1 MFNSAIGHY
10 SQLVWAETYKVLQ
23 GSQVPQLPW
32 MSLPEESGLGNLT
45 RYKLQVDRQGHFG
58 ADPLDDLGGNG
69 SLDQIL
75 TKASIMV
82 LMKMIIM

>member
-1 MFNSAIGHY
+1 MNEVYY
-10 SQLVWAETYKVLQ
+10 SFHNVESYVWAVLGGNKKIYPLQ
-23 GSQVPQLPW
+23 G
-32 MSLPEESGLGNLT
+32 
-45 RYKLQVDRQGHFG
+45 DRQGHFG

-82 LMKMIIM
+82 LMKMIILWG